1 MQGHTEKPN
10 TQEQQK
16 FSTATAAEAST
27 RSGDSTDIQRISAN
41 SSFRDGELHLDGIAA
56 NIPKPLCINC
66 DINCRPQPHP
76 LLAGNMP
83 SSLTSTLTSGS
94 TSSDKIHQHEPAKQR
109 PQHASRRGSAYPDQ
123 CWNAGDAAL
132 GSSGHGSKTL
142 VLCFDGTG
150 NKFKGNS
157 GDTNILKIFS
167 MLDRRKGDQ
176 YHYYQ
181 REFITLL
188 HIYPTH
194 WVKCLHLHC
203 AAGIGTYLTSHA
215 MVHRTSKGRS
225 GRFKSAY
232 QKAIDAA
239 VGKSFDQHVMGGYRF
254 LMRYYHPGD
263 DIYMFGFSRGAYT
276 ARFLCE
282 MLDHVGLVVQGNEE
296 MVHFA
301 WKTFSQWQMRAHDN
315 HNDREKRRKEEL
327 YNYMKA
333 FRETFTRPVKRVRF
347 LGLFDTVNSVARFED
362 AWLKRASRFPYT
374 ARSTARVIRHAVGLD
389 ERRAKFRQDLVEKVD
404 LAELNDSLREGGKK
418 RRRSWGEKE
427 KQFEAIKAGIVKGP
441 ILALNGKAGGEVGG
455 KTKTPPD
462 PSLLRMGLDQAGA
475 SNVSLNIHFDR
486 EDGDDDD
493 TEQDVEELWF
503 PGAHGD
509 IGGGWDLAPGEPSL
523 SYGPLVWMV
532 REARKAGLVFD
543 ERRLKEQDC
552 YTDLDAMYGHEQGEP
567 NTSEA
572 AVGHPTIEVQKATP
586 STSPLSAEDAVI
598 HPLSSAQT
606 RANGAGRRR
615 SSTKSVSFDAGR
627 VGETGGDSTFGSI
640 SDDEADLEVYA
651 VRFPPSNHP
660 HGHLLPF
667 PELLRRDQVSAN
679 FKKNPKQRGSSP
691 PATIPTSG
699 AQGSA
704 TSSSRNI
711 SEQGVATTPRPITH
725 SRTPP
730 HRDEVSA
737 NTAEKLK
744 ASYTRSKIHCC
755 LTFGGGLPHMSTLGW
770 RMMEYL
776 PFRRMDLQKDG
787 SWKAISWPLPM
798 GEVRDVPEDA
808 KIHCSVLH
816 RMRADS
822 NYRPGN
828 LLVGGGGRGVRVAP
842 PEYQMGEWVVLR
854 EEGSLV
860 GEVLVKK
867 SRFYP
872 KEVATSAP

>member
-1 MQGHTEKPN
+1 MQRHIEKPN
-10 TQEQQK
+10 NQEQE
-16 FSTATAAEAST
+16 FNTAAVSEARLS
-27 RSGDSTDIQRISAN
+27 DSIDLQRINRNHS
-41 SSFRDGELHLDGIAA
+41 GELQPETTEAKISNPLPRELQLETTEA
-56 NIPKPLCINC
+56 NISNPLPTDN
-66 DINCRPQPHP
+66 NLHLQPQPLP
-76 LLAGNMP
+76 STTNCNMP
-83 SSLTSTLTSGS
+83 SSFTSTLTNGS
-94 TSSDKIHQHEPAKQR
+94 TSTNNIQHYEPAKQR
-109 PQHASRRGSAYPDQ
+109 PQQQSRCGSACPDQ
-123 CWNAGDAAL
+123 CWAAGDA
-132 GSSGHGSKTL
+132 GSSGNGKKTL

-181 REFITLL
+181 
-188 HIYPTH
+188 P
-194 WVKCLHLHC
+194 
-203 AAGIGTYLTSHA
+203 GIGTYLTSRA
-215 MVHRTSKGRS
+215 MTHRTGGGTSA
-225 GRFKSAY
+225 RFKSAY

-254 LMRYYHPGD
+254 IMRYYHPGD

-301 WKTFSQWQMRAHDN
+301 WKTFSSWQMRAHDN
-315 HNDREKRRKEEL
+315 HSVRGKRKKKEM

-347 LGLFDTVNSVARFED
+347 LGLFDTVNSVPRFED

-404 LAELNDSLREGGKK
+404 LEELNDSILRDGDKK
-418 RRRSWGEKE
+418 RQRSWGEKE
-427 KQFEAIKAGIVKGP
+427 KTSGPVKTGLVKGP
-441 ILALNGKAGGEVGG
+441 ITALNGKIGGLQPARR
-455 KTKTPPD
+455 KAPSD
-462 PSLLRMGLDQAGA
+462 PSLLGMGLDQAVT
-475 SNVSLNIHFDR
+475 SSYSLNIHFDR

-503 PGAHGD
+503 PGCHGD
-509 IGGGWDLAPGEPSL
+509 IGGGWDLAPDEPNL

-532 REARKAGLVFD
+532 REARRAGLAFD
-543 ERRLKEQDC
+543 ERRLREQHC
-552 YTDLDAMYGHEQGEP
+552 YTDLDTIYDHGQD
-567 NTSEA
+567 TSKLDEGAA
-572 AVGHPTIEVQKATP
+572 AVNPMIEVQNATP
-586 STSPLSAEDAVI
+586 TSSPIFREAPEKSFLFHTLSEQNATNGLGRCGSSSKLFDAAKESSANIEFDSTPDHTDDGVDIENWKRRDSGPLAAGTQESAASLNRNINEQATTTSP
-598 HPLSSAQT
+598 
-606 RANGAGRRR
+606 R
-615 SSTKSVSFDAGR
+615 S
-627 VGETGGDSTFGSI
+627 
-640 SDDEADLEVYA
+640 
-651 VRFPPSNHP
+651 
-660 HGHLLPF
+660 
-667 PELLRRDQVSAN
+667 
-679 FKKNPKQRGSSP
+679 
-691 PATIPTSG
+691 
-699 AQGSA
+699 
-704 TSSSRNI
+704 
-711 SEQGVATTPRPITH
+711 
-725 SRTPP
+725 PP
-730 HRDEVSA
+730 HRNEITDDIA
-737 NTAEKLK
+737 AKLK
-744 ASYTRSKIHCC
+744 AAYTRSKIHCC

-787 SWKAISWPLPM
+787 SWKAISWPLPR

-816 RMRADS
+816 RMAADPS
-822 NYRPGN
+822 YRPGN

-842 PEYQMGEWVVLR
+842 PQYKMGEWVVLR

-867 SRFYP
+867 SNSYP
-872 KEVATSAP
+872 RVPPAP

>member
-1 MQGHTEKPN
+1 
-10 TQEQQK
+10 
-16 FSTATAAEAST
+16 
-27 RSGDSTDIQRISAN
+27 
-41 SSFRDGELHLDGIAA
+41 
-56 NIPKPLCINC
+56 
-66 DINCRPQPHP
+66 
-76 LLAGNMP
+76 MP
-83 SSLTSTLTSGS
+83 SSFTSTLTNGS
-94 TSSDKIHQHEPAKQR
+94 TSINNIQQHEPAKQP
-109 PQHASRRGSAYPDQ
+109 PQQQSRRGSAYPDQ
-123 CWNAGDAAL
+123 CWAAGDA
-132 GSSGHGSKTL
+132 GSSGSGKKTL

-181 REFITLL
+181 
-188 HIYPTH
+188 P
-194 WVKCLHLHC
+194 
-203 AAGIGTYLTSHA
+203 GIGTYLTSHA
-215 MVHRTSKGRS
+215 MTHRTGRGTS
-225 GRFKSAY
+225 ARFKSAY

-282 MLDHVGLVVQGNEE
+282 MIDHVGLVVQGNEE

-301 WKTFSQWQMRAHDN
+301 WKTFSAWQMRAHDN
-315 HNDREKRRKEEL
+315 DSVRGKRKKQEM

-347 LGLFDTVNSVARFED
+347 LGLFDTVNAVPRFED

-404 LAELNDSLREGGKK
+404 LEELNDSILRHGDKK
-418 RRRSWGEKE
+418 RQRSWGEKE
-427 KQFEAIKAGIVKGP
+427 KSSGPVKAGLVKGP
-441 ILALNGKAGGEVGG
+441 ITVLNGKIGSLQPARR
-455 KTKTPPD
+455 KTPPD
-462 PSLLRMGLDQAGA
+462 PSLLGMGLAQAVT
-475 SNVSLNIHFDR
+475 SSYSLNIHFDR

-509 IGGGWDLAPGEPSL
+509 IGGGWDLAPGEPNL

-532 REARKAGLVFD
+532 REARRAGLAFD
-543 ERRLKEQDC
+543 ERRLREQDC
-552 YTDLDAMYGHEQGEP
+552 YTDLDAISASLSRNVNEQ
-567 NTSEA
+567 A
-572 AVGHPTIEVQKATP
+572 
-586 STSPLSAEDAVI
+586 STSP
-598 HPLSSAQT
+598 
-606 RANGAGRRR
+606 
-615 SSTKSVSFDAGR
+615 
-627 VGETGGDSTFGSI
+627 
-640 SDDEADLEVYA
+640 
-651 VRFPPSNHP
+651 PPS
-660 HGHLLPF
+660 
-667 PELLRRDQVSAN
+667 
-679 FKKNPKQRGSSP
+679 
-691 PATIPTSG
+691 
-699 AQGSA
+699 
-704 TSSSRNI
+704 
-711 SEQGVATTPRPITH
+711 
-725 SRTPP
+725 PP
-730 HRDEVSA
+730 HRNEITDDIA
-737 NTAEKLK
+737 AKLK
-744 ASYTRSKIHCC
+744 AAYTHSKIHCC

-787 SWKAISWPLPM
+787 SWKAISWPLPR

-816 RMRADS
+816 RMAADPS
-822 NYRPGN
+822 YRPGN

-842 PEYQMGEWVVLR
+842 PECKMGEWVVLR

-867 SRFYP
+867 SYFYQKVTP
-872 KEVATSAP
+872 AP